1 MQDTH
6 KTPRQ
11 EFESGENGR
20 YRRYP
25 EYESSSGN
33 NLQEV
38 PSHWEDRSF
47 QYWAEKKNDK
57 GDDEERD
64 FITLEHINSVTGDL
78 ADGFEWE
85 KRKSEEYYLFESGDV
100 LFGKLR
106 PYLRKYY
113 QVDRQGCC
121 GTDLM
126 VLRPSPDVES
136 RFLYYFLHSE
146 DFIQFTDANS
156 HGVKMPRTSWTKVSS
171 AHFRLPPI
179 EEQKAIVEF
188 IEKEIE
194 KTDRL
199 IEQKRNL
206 ISLIKEKKTSIITQA
221 VTQGLDPNVDFQ
233 ETQADWLGKV
243 PKNWDINIFRRFCS
257 LNQGLQIAQSE
268 RYDHPGKN
276 RYKYLTVED
285 INSGNNY
292 NSDYIENPPESV
304 ICDKSDVL
312 LARTGATGKVI
323 SDFHGAFHNN
333 FFKINFDR
341 DKIEKDFLVYYLSN
355 KLIKENLLAKAGLTT
370 VPDLNHRYFLDTKL
384 LLPPKEEQ
392 KEIVEYLDDELEE
405 YDNSIEKIQEGI
417 ERLKEYRTALITNA
431 VTGQIDVRGEV

>member
-1 MQDTH
+1 MQETQ
-6 KTPRQ
+6 KTTIQ
-11 EFESGENGR
+11 EFESKGSGH
-20 YRRYP
+20 YKKYP
-25 EYESSSGN
+25 EYESPDGD
-33 NLQEV
+33 NLRDV
-38 PSHWEDRSF
+38 PAHWENRSF

-57 GDDEERD
+57 GNDEEKD

-78 ADGFEWE
+78 ADNFEWE
-85 KRKSEEYYLFESGDV
+85 KKKSEQYYLFEPNDV

-113 QVDRQGCC
+113 QVSREGCC

-156 HGVKMPRTSWTKVSS
+156 HGVKMPRTSWTKISA

-179 EEQKAIVEF
+179 EEQNAIVEF
-188 IEKEIE
+188 LDKRSEKI
-194 KTDRL
+194 DQL
-199 IEQKRNL
+199 IERKKEL
-206 ISLIKEKKTSIITQA
+206 ISLIKEKKVSIITQT
-221 VTQGLDPNVDFQ
+221 VTQGLDPDVDTQDTNV
-233 ETQADWLGKV
+233 DWLGLV
-243 PKNWDINIFRRFCS
+243 PEHWEINIFRRFCS

-268 RYDHPGKN
+268 RFDNPSQN
-276 RYKYLTVED
+276 RYKYLTVEE
-285 INSGNNY
+285 INSGEDY
-292 NSDYIENPPESV
+292 NSDYIEDPPENV
-304 ICDKSDVL
+304 ICDEDDVL
-312 LARTGATGKVI
+312 LARTGATGEVI

-341 DKIEKDFLVYYLSN
+341 GRIEKGFLVYYLKN
-355 KLIKENLLAKAGLTT
+355 ELIKKNLLAKAGLTT
-370 VPDLNHRYFLDTKL
+370 VPDLNHRYFLDTTL

-392 KEIVEYLDDELEE
+392 REIIRYLNTELEE
-405 YDNSIEKIQEGI
+405 YDEGI
-417 ERLKEYRTALITNA
+417 NKIREGIDILKEYRTALITEA